1 MDFFTSQDITLNAKL
16 LELIYIFIGLICLYT
31 GIKNFKDKTNKN
43 RIGTSIFWCL
53 LGVVIGFGNWIPN
66 KINGALIIIL
76 TLPAIFKKVG
86 TGEKKSIPQEKI
98 QESANKIG
106 IKLFLPALSIGIFA
120 IIFAL
125 LSFSPLVGIGV
136 GVIVGIILLRIYSK
150 ENTINV
156 FLNEAA
162 DTLSILGPL
171 SLMPL
176 LLASLG
182 SIFEKAGVGQVISK
196 LVSYIVPEGNVTI
209 GIIVFAL
216 GMVLFTMI
224 MGNAFAAITVMLVG
238 VAQPFVL
245 QYGANPIIIGMIGL
259 TAGYCGTLLTPMA
272 ANFNILPVAMLDM
285 KDRFGVIKNQILL
298 SICLL
303 VFQIMYMIIFS

>member
-43 RIGTSIFWCL
+43 RIGTAIFWCL

-66 KINGALIIIL
+66 KINGALIITL
-76 TLPAIFKKVG
+76 ALPAIFKKVG

>member
-43 RIGTSIFWCL
+43 RIGTAIFWCL

-66 KINGALIIIL
+66 KINGALIIVL

-98 QESANKIG
+98 QEFANKIG